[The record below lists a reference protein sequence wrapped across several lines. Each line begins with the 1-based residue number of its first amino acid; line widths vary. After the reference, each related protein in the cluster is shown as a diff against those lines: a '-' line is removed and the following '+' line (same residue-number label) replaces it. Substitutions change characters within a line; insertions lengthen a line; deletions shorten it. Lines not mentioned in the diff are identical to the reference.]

1 MLKVHVKNLQDQADK
16 LAFLFSELFP
26 EGTIAKDVVSI
37 DDFFDTTES
46 IKNDKDIISGML
58 NEKNPEA

>member
-16 LAFLFSELFP
+16 LAFLLSELFP
-26 EGTIAKDVVSI
+26 EGAIAKDVVSV